1 VCIDCHM
8 SGWNTGTG
16 KFQELPHNFT
26 KSSAVAWLRVH
37 SSTAICHSEFGK
49 FLPLPEVERD
59 SSAPPRRRYSNLTEE
74 GGGAELPRTN
84 YPSLSTATVC
94 TRSWLRSH
102 TSIIITKINPPNHP
116 TIPTTVLPALFP
128 HQIARARSRLQGT
141 PASDYFSDHQP
152 QFAEWLL
159 LSER

>member
-1 VCIDCHM
+1 LPYEWMEYRNREVPGIASQLHKVKCRRVATGAFLDCNM
-8 SGWNTGTG
+8 S
-16 KFQELPHNFT
+16 
-26 KSSAVAWLRVH
+26 
-37 SSTAICHSEFGK
+37 SEFGK
-49 FLPLPEVERD
+49 FLPLPEERD